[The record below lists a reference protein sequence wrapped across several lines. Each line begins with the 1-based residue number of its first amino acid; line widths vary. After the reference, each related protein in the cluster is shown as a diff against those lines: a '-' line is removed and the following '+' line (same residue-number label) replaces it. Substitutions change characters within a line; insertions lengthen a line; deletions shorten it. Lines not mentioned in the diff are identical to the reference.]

1 VARPKNTT
9 DSKKVHPSLPDDVY
23 RCLELLVESGR
34 YGSNVGDVARYLL
47 IRSVD
52 ELTRANVLPL
62 ALAAKDREPSG

>member
-47 IRSVD
+47 INSID
-52 ELTRANVLPL
+52 QLTRANVLPL
-62 ALAAKDREPSG
+62 SMTKKDV